1 MARLRAAAA
10 ALLRRLVRS
19 RDGNIAMITGLAAIP
34 LVVAAG
40 VAVDATRAYIVKM
53 QLGSALDA
61 AVLAV
66 GSTVSNNNATLGTQL
81 QNYFNANFP
90 VTSLVSNVTLSTV
103 PANADLT
110 QPTITAKATATV
122 PMTFMQIVGMP
133 NLTVSVTSQAQKTQG
148 LEVALVLDNTG
159 SMLCGPNDGAPNYS
173 DAACSGGVIAADTTC
188 VNPNNQARICEL
200 RNAANQ
206 FINTIFNAVTVAD
219 QLYVSVVP
227 YVTTVNVGPALCTGP
242 LSCSSIAMNSGFFTD
257 ENGKWITTPAGN
269 VTGKTT
275 SGSAIITNV
284 SPNTNAI
291 SVGMAVTGAGVTAN
305 TTVVSIDSATQIHIA
320 HNATANGVGV
330 ALALAAPVTYD
341 STQSSTSTHWI
352 GCVVEPTSS
361 DEMTA
366 GSTSLR
372 SATADPDQTDPGGPW
387 PSWYA
392 LYWKSGAGNN
402 WTAAPNTVNY
412 TTTLGKVVTD
422 WTAGGGPNAGCPVPM
437 VPLTTDK
444 AKIQNTINSMW
455 PRDRG
460 GTQVHVGMIWG
471 WRAVSPNTPF
481 NIGADYIPTA
491 YHTAGWKK
499 VVILETDGTE
509 EWPDT
514 NQYTGLGPLAD
525 GKINTSNNTATA
537 QTNLDTRLQNVCTN
551 MKNDGI
557 IIYTIALGSDGANN
571 TTLTQRCPA
580 NGGFSVTATNP
591 AGLQAAFDEI
601 AKSLMALRLTQ

>member
-1 MARLRAAAA
+1 MARLRAAV
-10 ALLRRLVRS
+10 ALLRRLVRG
-19 RDGNIAMITGLAAIP
+19 RDGNIAMITGLALIP

-66 GSTVSNNNATLGTQL
+66 GSTVSNNNATLTTQL

-103 PANADLT
+103 PQNADLT

-173 DAACSGGVIAADTTC
+173 DSACSTGVIATDTTC
-188 VNPNNQARICEL
+188 TNPGNQARICEL

-206 FINTIFNAVTVAD
+206 FINTIFNAVTVSD

-227 YVTTVNVGPALCTGP
+227 YVTTVNVGPALCSGP
-242 LSCSSIAMNSGFFTD
+242 LSCSSIATNSGFFID
-257 ENGKWITTPAGN
+257 ENGKWITTPAGS

-275 SGSAIITNV
+275 SGSAIVSNI
-284 SPNTNAI
+284 SPNTTSV
-291 SVGMAVTGAGVTAN
+291 SVGMAVSGAGVPAN
-305 TTVVSIDSATQIHIA
+305 TTVVSVDSSTQVHLSQ
-320 HNATANGVGV
+320 NATATGSSVTLS
-330 ALALAAPVTYD
+330 LASAVTYD

-372 SATADPDQTDPGGPW
+372 SATVDPDQNDPGGPW
-387 PSWYA
+387 PNWYA
-392 LYWKSGAGNN
+392 LYWKSGSGNS
-402 WTAAPNTVNY
+402 WTASPNTVNY
-412 TTTLGKVVTD
+412 AATLGKVVTD
-422 WTAGGGPNAGCPVPM
+422 WTTGGGPNAGCPVPM
-437 VPLTTDK
+437 VPLTTNK
-444 AKIQNTINSMW
+444 TKLQNTINSMW

-460 GTQVHVGMIWG
+460 GTQVHMGMIWG
-471 WRAVSPNTPF
+471 WRAISPNTPF
-481 NIGADYIPTA
+481 NIGSDYVPTA
-491 YHTAGWKK
+491 YNTAGWKK

-525 GKINTSNNTATA
+525 GKINTSSSTSTA
-537 QTNLDTRLQNVCTN
+537 QTNLDTRLRTVCTN
-551 MKNDGI
+551 MKNEGI